1 MIWVFFAA
9 LTTLFES
16 LKDVGSKQSL
26 KYFSTYHVAW
36 ATQVFTVLFSLP
48 TLAWTGWP
56 HLGPNFLLAILA
68 GGSLNV
74 VAFLLYVQAIQE
86 ADLSLTV
93 PLVALTPVFLLATSP
108 LIVHEYPSWGDG
120 VGVVLIVLGSYVL
133 NLRPGQ
139 HDWRSPLRAMV
150 KNSGCRKMLLVAFL
164 WSFTSNFDKMGVVN
178 SSAQFWTISLAA
190 FLVLGMLPVLILQR
204 KKTQPGLEVKPAQAW
219 KFLIITGLFSA
230 LAIGFQMVAIGMTTV
245 AQVIAIK
252 RMSALL
258 SVGFGHWLFGETGL
272 RERLTGALIMVAGV
286 LIITFSKSVEIATFV
301 TKYSNWVQ

>member
-1 MIWVFFAA
+1 MIWVIFAA

-48 TLAWTGWP
+48 TLIWTGWP
-56 HLGPNFLLAILA
+56 SLGPNFLLAILA

-74 VAFLLYVQAIQE
+74 VAFLLYVQALQE

-93 PLVALTPVFLLATSP
+93 PLVALTPVFLLVTSP
-108 LIVHEYPSWGDG
+108 LIVHEYPGWGDG
-120 VGVVLIVLGSYVL
+120 IGVVLIVLGSYVL
-133 NLRPGQ
+133 NLTPEQR
-139 HDWRSPLRAMV
+139 DWRSPLITMV
-150 KNSGCRKMLLVAFL
+150 KNPGCRKMLLVAFL

-178 SSAQFWTISLAA
+178 SSPQFWTISLAA
-190 FLVLGMLPVLILQR
+190 FLVVGMGPILIWQR
-204 KKTQPGLEVKPAQAW
+204 KKEKPHRQSTPRSW
-219 KFLIITGLFSA
+219 QLLVITGLFSA

-258 SVGFGHWLFGETGL
+258 SVGFGHWLFGEVGL
-272 RERLTGALIMVAGV
+272 RERLSGALIMVLGV
-286 LIITFSKSVEIATFV
+286 AIITFF
-301 TKYSNWVQ
+301 